1 MNKAI
6 VQKINLQLHSDDGDN
21 QGDQQNQAN
30 QNQGKA
36 DNGGESGTDSKSK
49 SDDGNGKDDKSKPK
63 YTEEDLNRLID
74 EKLKS
79 FEEKQKGK
87 SDEAAR
93 LAQMNAQ
100 ERAEY
105 ERDKLQKQVDEL
117 LKEKSMGEM
126 QSTAREMLSAENINA
141 PDEIVKLL
149 VTDDAEGTKKTVNAF
164 VSLFKNSVKNAVADA
179 LKGKSPK
186 VGTDGTIT
194 KDDIMKIKDTKVRQ
208 KAIKDNIELFQ

>member
-30 QNQGKA
+30 QSQGKA

-126 QSTAREMLSAENINA
+126 QSTAREMLSAESINA

-164 VSLFKNSVKNAVADA
+164 VSLFKSSVKNAVADA

-194 KDDIMKIKDTKVRQ
+194 KEDIMKIKDTKARQ

>member
-6 VQKINLQLHSDDGDN
+6 VHKINLQLHSDDGDN
-21 QGDQQNQAN
+21 QGNQQNQAD
-30 QNQGKA
+30 QSQGKA

-49 SDDGNGKDDKSKPK
+49 SDDGKDKDDKSKPK

-126 QSTAREMLSAENINA
+126 QSTAREMLSAESINA
-141 PDEIVKLL
+141 PDEIIKLL

-186 VGTDGTIT
+186 VGADGTIT
-194 KDDIMKIKDTKVRQ
+194 KEDIMKIKDTKARQ
-208 KAIKDNIELFQ
+208 KAIKENIELFQ

>member
-36 DNGGESGTDSKSK
+36 DNGGESGTDSKNK

-74 EKLKS
+74 EKLKL
-79 FEEKQKGK
+79 FEKKQKGK

-164 VSLFKNSVKNAVADA
+164 VSLFKNSVKTAVADA

-186 VGTDGTIT
+186 VGADGTIT
-194 KDDIMKIKDTKVRQ
+194 KDDIMKIKDTKARQ
-208 KAIKDNIELFQ
+208 KAIKENIELFQ

>member
-6 VQKINLQLHSDDGDN
+6 VQKINLQLHSDDGDD

-36 DNGGESGTDSKSK
+36 DNGGESGTNSKGK
-49 SDDGNGKDDKSKPK
+49 SDDDKGKDDKSKPK
-63 YTEEDLNRLID
+63 YTDEDLNRLID

-126 QSTAREMLSAENINA
+126 QSTAREMLSAESINA

-186 VGTDGTIT
+186 VGADGAIT
-194 KDDIMKIKDTKVRQ
+194 KDDIMKIKDTKARQ
-208 KAIKDNIELFQ
+208 KAIKENIELFQ

>member
-6 VQKINLQLHSDDGDN
+6 VQKINLQLHSDE
-21 QGDQQNQAN
+21 
-30 QNQGKA
+30 
-36 DNGGESGTDSKSK
+36 GGNDPKPNTPPNTPPAKNEPGSGTDPKNEPDNGK
-49 SDDGNGKDDKSKPK
+49 QGKDDKGPK
-63 YTEEDLNRLID
+63 YTEADVQKLID
-74 EKLKS
+74 QKLA
-79 FEEKQKGK
+79 EWEAKQNSKTG
-87 SDEAAR
+87 EAAK
-93 LAQMNAQ
+93 LAQMSAQ

-126 QSTAREMLSAENINA
+126 QSTAREMLSAESINA

-194 KDDIMKIKDTKVRQ
+194 KDDIMKIKDTKARQ

>member
-6 VQKINLQLHSDDGDN
+6 VQKINLQLHSDDGDE
-21 QGDQQNQAN
+21 QGNQQNQAE

-36 DNGGESGTDSKSK
+36 KDGGESDTDSKSK
-49 SDDGNGKDDKSKPK
+49 SDDGKDKDDKSKPK

-126 QSTAREMLSAENINA
+126 QSTAREMLSAESINA

-149 VTDDAEGTKKTVNAF
+149 VTADADGTKKAVNAF
-164 VSLFKNSVKNAVADA
+164 VSLFKSSVKNAVAEA
-179 LKGKSPK
+179 LKGNPPK
-186 VGTDGTIT
+186 IGSDQSLT
-194 KDDIMKIKDTKVRQ
+194 KKDIMAIKDTKARQ
-208 KAIKDNIELFQ
+208 KAIKENIELFQ